1 MKRVHKGKAQET
13 LVVSLLKVTEEY
25 FLKSTKSVDR
35 NTVFACYHLVVMIT
49 TVSHS
54 WVGPPGNTNPIV
66 KECLQPSQLLGLQPI

>member
-35 NTVFACYHLVVMIT
+35 NTVFACYHSGGNDYHHVCEPFLGGP
-49 TVSHS
+49 S
-54 WVGPPGNTNPIV
+54 W
-66 KECLQPSQLLGLQPI
+66 QH